1 MPQLPSSSCTA
12 AAAALAEEFTFRALL
27 AICHLMLRVDVPQ
40 LVGEF
45 LDSLRTYIGSGEVD
59 LSAGLTLSK
68 KSLDGM
74 GAPLALLLEHRA
86 IVKAGP
92 TSYKLPKPL
101 VSHLRAE
108 CRVHGRIDGPRSLPT
123 ALDLAELCQQLVQ
136 SGKAVLEPGTVF
148 KGVAPNQHRQ
158 LRRLHPVPA
167 ARVIA
172 PTLPPACE
180 ADVLL
185 HDWAAAEAVGLER
198 EKRAAAGA
206 EGVAAEAEGL
216 PSPATDY
223 SVIDEKQ
230 RAALFDD
237 GSISSLITSEP
248 VSESEQPIKKSK
260 SRPEAPKKCNCK
272 NAECL
277 NATEPMLGPEQP
289 QQRRQQQQQLLA
301 QRLEALSAA
310 LDVGALSPALY
321 EQARRELGQ

>member
-1 MPQLPSSSCTA
+1 MQ
-12 AAAALAEEFTFRALL
+12 
-27 AICHLMLRVDVPQ
+27 RVDVPQ

-74 GAPLALLLEHRA
+74 GAPLALLLEHGA
-86 IVKAGP
+86 IKECGP

-123 ALDLAELCQQLVQ
+123 ALDLAELCQHLV
-136 SGKAVLEPGTVF
+136 SGKAVLEPGTLF

-172 PTLPPACE
+172 PNLPPGCE
-180 ADVLL
+180 ADLL
-185 HDWAAAEAVGLER
+185 HDWPAAAAVGLER
-198 EKRAAAGA
+198 EQRAAAGA
-206 EGVAAEAEGL
+206 EGVAAEAEEL

-237 GSISSLITSEP
+237 GSISSLISEP

-260 SRPEAPKKCNCK
+260 SRPVEAPKKCNCK

-277 NATEPMLGPEQP
+277 NEAEPMLGPEQP

-310 LDVGALSPALY
+310 LEVGALSPALY